1 MPVQLIADIE
11 IWRIFQPAL
20 KSRANPAFMMIG
32 KIAKVY
38 KTGSSKKVSH
48 NPLLSAEI
56 TDCADFLPAMDKTG
70 KSNISPS
77 INYVVSMALF
87 ETLRYEKSQ
96 DQRRV

>member
-56 TDCADFLPAMDKTG
+56 TDCADFLPVIDKTL

-87 ETLRYEKSQ
+87 ETLRYERSQ